1 MSGRRFVVVL
11 VGGVE
16 GGEFALCVGEWC
28 TGPIAWDATAEDVA
42 AAVRG
47 LGVSTI
53 SFSGGPLPD
62 NEVELVLPD
71 DAELTA
77 DANNSLAANAYFGG
91 AGCAVVVGEVPHEQ

>member
-1 MSGRRFVVVL
+1 VKRFAVVL
-11 VGGVE
+11 VGDVE

-47 LGVSTI
+47 LGVETL

-62 NEVELVLPD
+62 KEVVITLPPGLEL
-71 DAELTA
+71 AA
-77 DANNSLAANAYFGG
+77 DENNSLAANAYFGG
-91 AGCAVVVGEVPHEQ
+91 AGCAVVVGEVPDDS